1 MTECQRLLEV
11 SVELGF
17 LDRMLGFRLKQAYF
31 HMMAGGEE
39 RLRHLG
45 ISPQGFSVLAVVSQN
60 PKIIQS
66 RLIEQLYITRSSCSD
81 LVEQLIQAGLLR
93 RTPLDRRSNGL
104 SLTAQGKATLD
115 QTREIIDENTKV
127 LTSHMSATEV
137 ETLVDLLARL
147 TSSTKSQNSTV

>member
-1 MTECQRLLEV
+1 M
-11 SVELGF
+11 ELGF
-17 LDRMLGFRLKQAYF
+17 LDRMLGYRLKQAYF
-31 HMMAGGEE
+31 HMMVGGEE

-93 RTPLDRRSNGL
+93 RAPLDRRSNGL
-104 SLTAQGKATLD
+104 SLTSKGEVVLKQA
-115 QTREIIDENTKV
+115 REIIGENTND
-127 LTSHMSATEV
+127 LTSHMSAAEV
-137 ETLVDLLARL
+137 ETLVDLLTRL
-147 TSSTKSQNSTV
+147 TNSTQSQKSTR